1 MNAILRRTED
11 ARSHAGEPPARSDA
25 LRKTGFDHYQ
35 LHPAD
40 LGDDSGRFLEQI
52 GEEFDRLPCDPYGGG
67 TDNRFRSYARGVVL
81 PWERKITWLPTA
93 TDMYGRPTTEY
104 YQGKYNPEFADRK
117 RALRALS
124 DDIKRS
130 PVLHRLIWMDF
141 DLTFWPAPYRAV
153 PLLLGVSF
161 IKMGVDA
168 EHRRAFSTPDSF
180 HQDGEV
186 FTFAHL
192 IKREHVTGGLNA
204 VAKPA
209 CAGRRLTDIGDDE
222 LLATFELHQPLETYA
237 IFDPLVSHY
246 VSPIEL
252 APGERCGERSIML
265 IDFTPYIPAH
275 YVD

>member
-1 MNAILRRTED
+1 MNAIARRAGD
-11 ARSHAGEPPARSDA
+11 VQGHAGARLA
-25 LRKTGFDHYQ
+25 RGGVLREAGFDHYQ
-35 LHPAD
+35 LHPTD
-40 LGDDSGRFLEQI
+40 LGDASGRFLEQI
-52 GEEFDRLPCDPYGGG
+52 GEEFDRLPRDPYGGD

-81 PWERKITWLPTA
+81 PWERKLTWLPTA
-93 TDMYGRPTTEY
+93 TDAQGKPTTEY
-104 YQGKYNPEFADRK
+104 YQGKYNPEFANQK

-124 DDIKRS
+124 DDIKHS
-130 PVLHRLIWMDF
+130 PFLHRLIWMDF
-141 DLTFWPAPYRAV
+141 DLTFWPAPYRAI

-192 IKREHVTGGLNA
+192 IKREHVTGGVNA
-204 VAKPA
+204 IAKPA
-209 CAGRRLTDIGDDE
+209 CAGKHLTEIGSDE
-222 LLATFELHQPLETYA
+222 LLATFELCRPLETYA

-246 VSPIEL
+246 VTPIEL
-252 APGERCGERSIML
+252 APGEDRGERSIML